1 MKVKSIVQN
10 DSSSILLMAVT
21 HTMNQSQGK
30 AAFSFRSL
38 SLALF
43 FFFFKQELFKVNR
56 KCILTV
62 SKAFHCSY
70 HPVGHVL

>member
-30 AAFSFRSL
+30 AAFSFRSF

-43 FFFFKQELFKVNR
+43 FFLKQELFKVNR

>member
-1 MKVKSIVQN
+1 MTSAYGTKSPERNITCQKLINNKMKVKSIVQN

-43 FFFFKQELFKVNR
+43 FFFFLKTR
-56 KCILTV
+56 II
-62 SKAFHCSY
+62 
-70 HPVGHVL
+70 

>member
-43 FFFFKQELFKVNR
+43 FFFFLNKNYLRSTENVYLQLARHFIAV
-56 KCILTV
+56 TTQ
-62 SKAFHCSY
+62 
-70 HPVGHVL
+70 

>member
-21 HTMNQSQGK
+21 YTMNQSQGK

-43 FFFFKQELFKVNR
+43 FFFLNKNYLRSTENVYLQLARHFIAVTTQ
-56 KCILTV
+56 
-62 SKAFHCSY
+62 
-70 HPVGHVL
+70 

>member
-38 SLALF
+38 SLALCF
-43 FFFFKQELFKVNR
+43 FFFFLNKNYLRSTENVYLQLARHFIAV
-56 KCILTV
+56 TTQ
-62 SKAFHCSY
+62 
-70 HPVGHVL
+70 

>member
-30 AAFSFRSL
+30 GAFSFRSL

-43 FFFFKQELFKVNR
+43 FFFLKQELFKVNR

>member
-43 FFFFKQELFKVNR
+43 FFLKNKNYLRSTENVYLQLARHFIAVTTQ
-56 KCILTV
+56 
-62 SKAFHCSY
+62 
-70 HPVGHVL
+70 

>member
-10 DSSSILLMAVT
+10 NSSSILLMAVT

-30 AAFSFRSL
+30 AAFSFRSF

-43 FFFFKQELFKVNR
+43 FFFETR
-56 KCILTV
+56 II
-62 SKAFHCSY
+62 
-70 HPVGHVL
+70 

>member
-21 HTMNQSQGK
+21 YTMNQSQGK

-43 FFFFKQELFKVNR
+43 FFKQELFKVNR
-56 KCILTV
+56 KCTLTV